1 MNPYYRIAVMVLRM
15 LAAGFVLVSLL
26 NLYIYWFKMHRER
39 VALSPGHCGY
49 LSIPLVIGS
58 LILVKSSAWARRLT
72 RDLDE

>member
-1 MNPYYRIAVMVLRM
+1 MVLRM

-26 NLYIYWFKMHRER
+26 NLYIYWFKMHREQ